1 MEEIV
6 IPEGFPEECT
16 QKAFAELVGI
26 DQTRMS
32 RICRQGVIP
41 MRGRWVLVREAVEA
55 FKRYR
60 EASLARYSRV
70 TRIKEGDPPAK
81 KSAAQAYLEAKL
93 KERQYKAKLVELQYK
108 EKRKELLPV
117 SMVEEIYLNN
127 IAMCR
132 ERLLALPLKMAVELE
147 HKEARE
153 VEELLNREVYKILE
167 ALEHAQE

>member
-1 MEEIV
+1 MNEII

-16 QKAFAELVGI
+16 QKAFAELVGV
-26 DQTRMS
+26 DQTRMC
-32 RICRQGVIP
+32 RIVKQGVIP
-41 MRGRWVLVREAVEA
+41 MRGRRVLVREAVEA
-55 FKRYR
+55 FKKYK
-60 EASLARYSRV
+60 EASFARYSRV
-70 TRIKEGDPPAK
+70 KTDEGGETPAK

-117 SMVEEIYLNN
+117 SMVEELYLNN

-132 ERLLALPLKMAVELE
+132 EKLLALPLKMAVELE
-147 HKEARE
+147 NKEARE

-167 ALEHAQE
+167 ALEHAQQ